1 MSPPCFVS
9 PFIKKLL
16 ENFLLGSWSFFHF
29 IFYIFPHTSFV
40 SLSIAIFS
48 YFLRQII
55 ARDCRRKLPSCP
67 FHLKTMDS
75 LPLSQNKKPF
85 PLLIR
90 WNSSE
95 NIRRTSPNQVVFSMK
110 IYYFL
115 QKCSHFRSQTFLSH
129 PQVSTIMWLAIQLP
143 NQFGTITTIFVGDNF
158 GFTFR
163 YNLSNLCLCL
173 ATPSEMKGWTCWSSF
188 QLKKGKVKIGPLLIM
203 MMMMMMMM
211 MMTMIMVMTLMMGM
225 MTN

>member
-1 MSPPCFVS
+1 M
-9 PFIKKLL
+9 ILI
-16 ENFLLGSWSFFHF
+16 N
-29 IFYIFPHTSFV
+29 IFPHTSFV
-40 SLSIAIFS
+40 SLSINMFS

-67 FHLKTMDS
+67 FHPKTMDL

-90 WNSSE
+90 WNSIYGAHIP
-95 NIRRTSPNQVVFSMK
+95 IRLSWFSMK
-110 IYYFL
+110 IYHFL

-129 PQVSTIMWLAIQLP
+129 LQVSSSMWLAIQLP

-163 YNLSNLCLCL
+163 SNLSNLCLCL
-173 ATPSEMKGWTCWSSF
+173 ATPSEMKGWTC
-188 QLKKGKVKIGPLLIM
+188 
-203 MMMMMMMM
+203 
-211 MMTMIMVMTLMMGM
+211 
-225 MTN
+225 

>member
-85 PLLIR
+85 PLLIQ
-90 WNSSE
+90 WNSIYGAHLP
-95 NIRRTSPNQVVFSMK
+95 IRLSSQWKYIIFFKSVLTSDPKLSFHISKSPPLCGLLFSSQ
-110 IYYFL
+110 ISLEQL
-115 QKCSHFRSQTFLSH
+115 QLSLLG
-129 PQVSTIMWLAIQLP
+129 TTLASPLDIICQICAFVWPPFVWNNYNYLCWGQL
-143 NQFGTITTIFVGDNF
+143 
-158 GFTFR
+158 
-163 YNLSNLCLCL
+163 
-173 ATPSEMKGWTCWSSF
+173 
-188 QLKKGKVKIGPLLIM
+188 QLHL
-203 MMMMMMMM
+203 
-211 MMTMIMVMTLMMGM
+211 
-225 MTN
+225 

>member
-85 PLLIR
+85 PLLIQ
-90 WNSSE
+90 WNSIYGAHLP
-95 NIRRTSPNQVVFSMK
+95 IRLSSQWKYIIFFKSVLTSDPKLSFHISKSPPLCGLLFSSQ
-110 IYYFL
+110 ISLEQL
-115 QKCSHFRSQTFLSH
+115 QLS
-129 PQVSTIMWLAIQLP
+129 L
-143 NQFGTITTIFVGDNF
+143 FGTITTIFVGDNF
-158 GFTFR
+158 SFTFR
-163 YNLSNLCLCL
+163 SNLSNLCLCL
-173 ATPSEMKGWTCWSSF
+173 ATPSPVRWRG
-188 QLKKGKVKIGPLLIM
+188 GPADQ
-203 MMMMMMMM
+203 
-211 MMTMIMVMTLMMGM
+211 VF
-225 MTN
+225 N

>member
-95 NIRRTSPNQVVFSMK
+95 NIRRTYPNQVLVLNENILFSSKVFS
-110 IYYFL
+110 L
-115 QKCSHFRSQTFLSH
+115 QIPNFPFTSPSLHHYVACYSAPKSVWNNYNYLCWGQL
-129 PQVSTIMWLAIQLP
+129 WLHL
-143 NQFGTITTIFVGDNF
+143 
-158 GFTFR
+158 
-163 YNLSNLCLCL
+163 
-173 ATPSEMKGWTCWSSF
+173 
-188 QLKKGKVKIGPLLIM
+188 
-203 MMMMMMMM
+203 
-211 MMTMIMVMTLMMGM
+211 
-225 MTN
+225 